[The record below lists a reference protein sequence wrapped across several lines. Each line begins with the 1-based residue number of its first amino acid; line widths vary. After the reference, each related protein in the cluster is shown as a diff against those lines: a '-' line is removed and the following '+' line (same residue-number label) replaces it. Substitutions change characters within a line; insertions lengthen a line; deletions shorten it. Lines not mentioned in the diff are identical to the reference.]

1 MIKLHGSALSGN
13 THKVRLM
20 LALLGLDYELAPVDL
35 AAGEH
40 KSEAFVALNALGQI
54 PVLVDGGTTL
64 RDSGAILVY
73 LASNYAPD
81 DWLPDDPAAL
91 GEVMQWLSF
100 AANEIHQGPF
110 TARAIVRY
118 KRPGDLEAARQ
129 RAAAVFA
136 ILDDHLAGR
145 DWLASGRRTIADIA
159 CYSYIALAD
168 EGGIDQTAYAN
179 VTAWLARV
187 AALDGFVAPSR
198 G

>member
-35 AAGEH
+35 TAGEH
-40 KSEAFVALNALGQI
+40 KSEAFLALNPLGQI

-73 LASNYAPD
+73 LASNYAPG

-118 KRPGDLEAARQ
+118 KRPGDLDAARQ
-129 RAAAVFA
+129 RAATVFA
-136 ILDDHLAGR
+136 IMDHHLAGR

>member
-13 THKVRLM
+13 THKVRNM
-20 LALLGLDYELAPVDL
+20 LGLLGLDYELALVDL

-40 KSEAFVALNALGQI
+40 KSEAFLALNPLGQI
-54 PVLVDGGTTL
+54 PLLIDGETTL

-73 LASNYAPD
+73 LASKHAPG
-81 DWLPDDPAAL
+81 DWLPAAPAAL

-110 TARAIVRY
+110 RARAIVRY
-118 KRPGDLEAARQ
+118 QRPGDLAAARRQ
-129 RAAAVFA
+129 AATVFE
-136 ILDDHLAGR
+136 IMDHHLAGR
-145 DWLASGRRTIADIA
+145 DWLAAGRRTIADIA

-168 EGGIDQTAYAN
+168 EGGVDQAPYGN

-187 AALDGFVAPSR
+187 AALPGFVAPKR
-198 G
+198 A